1 MFKRIDHIGIAV
13 KDISKAIDQF
23 STVLGLEVAKQEEI
37 EDQQLIAAL
46 IPTANVRF
54 ELMQPTVPD
63 SVVGKFL
70 ERRGEGIHH
79 ICFEVEDIANEIT
92 TLQSKDVQVIGG
104 SPREGFVGEIEFIH
118 PKSANGVLTEIA
130 EVNLRTPTETTT
142 SVHHLLIA
150 TLDRDAAVDNWVN
163 SFSLKLNR
171 KAERDDAPLKTAM
184 LDAGNSQ
191 IEFVQQTAPTGPVI
205 KRIESQG
212 EGIYGLVLET
222 DDASA
227 LQSKIEKQG
236 IRVIADQQGE
246 NVARLI
252 HPLDFFGTLI
262 MFNNK
267 KST

>member
-13 KDISKAIDQF
+13 KDISKATEVF
-23 STVLGLEVAKQEEI
+23 SNVLGLQVAKQEEI

-54 ELMQPTVPD
+54 ELMQPTVSD

-79 ICFEVEDIANEIT
+79 ICFEVENITEEIK
-92 TLQSKDVQVIGG
+92 TLQSRNVQVIGG
-104 SPREGFVGEIEFIH
+104 SPREGFVGQIEFIH

-130 EVNLRTPTETTT
+130 EVDLRTPSDTNL
-142 SVHHLLIA
+142 SVHHIILA
-150 TLDRDAAVDNWVN
+150 TLDRDKAVDNWVN
-163 SFSLKLNR
+163 NLSLKLNK
-171 KAERDDAPLKTAM
+171 KAKRDDAPLITAM

-191 IEFVQQTAPTGPVI
+191 IEFVQQTAKTGPVI

-212 EGIYGLVLET
+212 EGIYAVALET
-222 DDASA
+222 DDANA
-227 LQSKIEKQG
+227 LQSKFEQQG
-236 IRVIADQQGE
+236 IRVIEDKQGD
-246 NVARLI
+246 NIARLV

-262 MFNNK
+262 MFNEK
-267 KST
+267 KR